1 MRHGDYEHAGFTLP
15 DLLAVAWF
23 FSVWIGYSLVIENTA
38 KGRSGLNALMDG
50 YRDIWMEQLLGRELR
65 MVDAQVTAAL
75 QNGTAFFASTSL
87 IAIGGA
93 LTLLRSTEEILT
105 VVATLPFGV
114 ATSRDL
120 WELKM
125 IGLAVIFVYAFFKFA
140 WSYRLFN
147 YFAIMVGAA
156 PPPAAKDTAEAQAFA
171 HRAARLCADAGRA
184 FNRGQRAFFFALGY
198 LGWFLGPLP
207 LALTTAGV
215 VVVMPGGGNSIRIAR
230 RAFDAKLA
238 DATIAGVGR
247 RGGLSHPHQ
256 NGDDRD
262 DQHRDAG
269 GEHRNDALAPIGA
282 ETDAVG
288 ERQLWRAVA
297 GTLRRSRANIGRHRW
312 IPL

>member
-1 MRHGDYEHAGFTLP
+1 MNVAAFTIP
-15 DLLAVAWF
+15 DILTVAWF

-38 KGRSGLNALMDG
+38 KGLNALMDG
-50 YRDIWMEQLLGRELR
+50 YRDVWMEQLLGRELR

-87 IAIGGA
+87 IAIGGT

-156 PPPAAKDTAEAQAFA
+156 PPPTAKDTAEAQAFT

-215 VVVMPGGGNSIRIAR
+215 ALVAWRRQFNSDAR

-238 DATIAGVGR
+238 DATIAGAAPPR
-247 RGGLSHPHQ
+247 RAKPSPSK
-256 NGDDRD
+256 
-262 DQHRDAG
+262 
-269 GEHRNDALAPIGA
+269 
-282 ETDAVG
+282 
-288 ERQLWRAVA
+288 
-297 GTLRRSRANIGRHRW
+297 RR
-312 IPL
+312 